1 MNPIVY
7 TAVISLLFA
16 GLNAFIVVL
25 TFRRN
30 SRKETREELYKI
42 INSEQEKKELLQEQE
57 IRKLVDENVKEI
69 KREIHHMT
77 ERSHELEKKFL
88 ILENNYGH
96 IMETLGEL
104 KGLLSKIFS
113 EGKDKDA

>member
-1 MNPIVY
+1 MNPIIY
-7 TAVISLLFA
+7 TTVISLLFT

-30 SRKETREELYKI
+30 SRKETREELYQI
-42 INSEQEKKELLQEQE
+42 INSEQERKELLQEQE
-57 IRKLVDENVKEI
+57 IRKLVNENIKEL
-69 KREIHHMT
+69 KQELHRMT
-77 ERSHELEKKFL
+77 EHSHELEKKFL

-104 KGLLSKIFS
+104 KGLLSKNLNA
-113 EGKDKDA
+113 GRNKDA